1 MASTYEYKEVSNLL
15 ASSTLATA
23 IHKQLWISKLAYFSY
38 FGAMAGVMPFLTLY
52 YDQMGLSAAEIG
64 LLVGI
69 TPVLNFIAAPLW
81 GGLADATQKHKPLLL
96 LAIGGTM
103 TMMAIFLLATNL
115 AQFIPIILVY
125 ALFSAPISPL
135 IDNTVLY
142 LLGDQREGYGR
153 IRLWGALGW
162 GIAGAAIGFL
172 VDRFG
177 LRVSFLSFFLFMTSL
192 FVMATFLPV
201 APTRIG
207 SRFWQGARSLF
218 ADTQWNVLLAT
229 LFCGGLAMS
238 ISNNFLFLYIDQLG
252 GSRTLMGLSLTV
264 ATLSEAPIFFFSGH
278 LLQRWG
284 ARGLLLA
291 ALIAQVIRIFAYALM
306 PAAWFILPI
315 SLLHGLT
322 FSAMWAAGVAYA
334 SELAAPKGLVAT
346 AQGLLSGVSM
356 GLGGVIGALIGGLLY
371 DRIGPVALF
380 ALFGVISLLG
390 LGFFLIA
397 GRSPSPAK
405 SVVTEP

>member
-1 MASTYEYKEVSNLL
+1 
-15 ASSTLATA
+15 
-23 IHKQLWISKLAYFSY
+23 
-38 FGAMAGVMPFLTLY
+38 MAGVMPFLTLY
-52 YDQMGLSAAEIG
+52 YAQMGLTATEIG
-64 LLVGI
+64 LLVGL
-69 TPVLNFIAAPLW
+69 TPVLNFIAAPIW

-96 LAIGGTM
+96 LAIGGAIATM
-103 TMMAIFLLATNL
+103 AVFLLATNL

-142 LLGDQREGYGR
+142 LLGERRERYGR
-153 IRLWGALGW
+153 IRLWGAVGW
-162 GIAGAAIGFL
+162 GVAGAVIGFL

-177 LRVSFLSFFLFMTSL
+177 LRVSFISFFFFMSGL
-192 FVMATFLPV
+192 LIMAAYLPV
-201 APTRIG
+201 APSRIG

-218 ADTQWNVLLAT
+218 ADTQWNVLLVT

-238 ISNNFLFLYIDQLG
+238 ISNNFLFLYVDQMG

-264 ATLSEAPIFFFSGH
+264 STLSEIPIFFFSEQ
-278 LLQRWG
+278 LLRRWG
-284 ARGLLLA
+284 ARGLLLV
-291 ALIAQVIRIFAYALM
+291 ALVAQVIRIFAYALM

-371 DRIGPVALF
+371 DQIGPA
-380 ALFGVISLLG
+380 ALFGLFGLISLVG
-390 LGFFLIA
+390 LGFFLVA
-397 GRSPSPAK
+397 GRSTNMAKPA
-405 SVVTEP
+405 VTEP

>member
-1 MASTYEYKEVSNLL
+1 VASTL
-15 ASSTLATA
+15 TTA
-23 IHKQLWISKLAYFSY
+23 IHKELWISKLAYFSY

-52 YDQMGLSAAEIG
+52 YDQMGLTAAEIG

-81 GGLADATQKHKPLLL
+81 GALADATQKHKPLLL
-96 LAIGGTM
+96 LAIGGAI
-103 TMMAIFLLATNL
+103 TMMAIFLLANNL
-115 AQFIPIILVY
+115 AQFVPIILLY

-142 LLGDQREGYGR
+142 LLGEQRAHYGR

-162 GIAGAAIGFL
+162 GVAGAVIGFL

-177 LRVSFLSFFLFMTSL
+177 LRVSFISFFLFMSSL
-192 FVMATFLPV
+192 FVMASYLPV
-201 APTRIG
+201 APSHIG

-218 ADTQWNVLLAT
+218 ADTQWNVLLVT
-229 LFCGGLAMS
+229 LFCGGLATS
-238 ISNNFLFLYIDQLG
+238 ISNNFLFLYVDQLG

-264 ATLSEAPIFFFSGH
+264 STLSEIPIFFFSGQ

-306 PAAWFILPI
+306 PSAWFILPI

-334 SELAAPKGLVAT
+334 SKLAAPKGLVAT

-371 DRIGPVALF
+371 DRIGPAPLF
-380 ALFGVISLLG
+380 GLFGVIALLG

-397 GRSPSPAK
+397 GRETVQTKPVA
-405 SVVTEP
+405 TEL